1 MSDQN
6 EDGFKIELKKSAL
19 AIYWNKDVE
28 CLLELAE
35 DAGVSVD
42 SSCQSGTC
50 HTCLVRVIYGTFDY
64 GENDVFTPESDN
76 EILICSAAPT
86 SNMVIGV

>member
-35 DAGVSVD
+35 EAGVSI
-42 SSCQSGTC
+42 GTG
-50 HTCLVRVIYGTFDY
+50 Y
-64 GENDVFTPESDN
+64 
-76 EILICSAAPT
+76 
-86 SNMVIGV
+86 